1 MFWKAVSLALYIR
14 VSLKVTSFK
23 KTIRFLKKFGGTKT
37 AVENE
42 IVELK
47 KYRALLNLAYRLPII
62 NCLSVSVAF
71 WLLMKKK
78 GLKTDLKF
86 GMLKEAGKLKAHAWL
101 EYKGSPIAPDTRYN
115 EKYIAFSE
123 SIL

>member
-1 MFWKAVSLALYIR
+1 MV
-14 VSLKVTSFK
+14 
-23 KTIRFLKKFGGTKT
+23 
-37 AVENE
+37 VENE

-47 KYRALLNLAYRLPII
+47 KYRALLNLAYRLPFV
-62 NCLSVSVAF
+62 NCLSISVAF
-71 WLLMKKK
+71 WLLMKQK

-86 GMLKEAGKLKAHAWL
+86 GMLKEEGKLKAHAWL
-101 EYKGSPIAPDTRYN
+101 EYKGAPIAPDTRRN